1 MKKYALVTGSTR
13 GIGKEIGRQLLE
25 KGYHVIFHYG
35 SDERQ
40 AELLREEFS
49 DQPGFLDVW
58 MQDMSK
64 TEKMKDIRVR
74 VEEMGGVLDV
84 LVLNASTSDYSKF
97 GNIRQEDW
105 ERVMNVNLN
114 SPFFLVQELAP
125 YIRDGG
131 SIIFISS
138 IHGKYPHGSS
148 ISYAVSKAAVLQLS
162 RCLVKEFASR
172 HITVNSILPGYVDT
186 EWQRKKTVERQQLLQ
201 EKNAARRFGRPEEI
215 ARLCMEVIENRFING
230 SLLSID
236 GGYYTDKE
244 HG

>member
-1 MKKYALVTGSTR
+1 MDAADFSLCADEVWIMKKYALVTGSTR

-64 TEKMKDIRVR
+64 TEKMEDICVR

-84 LVLNASTSDYSKF
+84 LVLNAGTSDYSKF

-138 IHGKYPHGSS
+138 IHGKYPHGS
-148 ISYAVSKAAVLQLS
+148 
-162 RCLVKEFASR
+162 
-172 HITVNSILPGYVDT
+172 
-186 EWQRKKTVERQQLLQ
+186 
-201 EKNAARRFGRPEEI
+201 
-215 ARLCMEVIENRFING
+215 
-230 SLLSID
+230 
-236 GGYYTDKE
+236 
-244 HG
+244 